1 MFNGELT
8 PASAGDQFCDWLLMK
23 RTRERAARFW
33 SPLQCVQVFLLLL
46 QCILPFTFFK
56 GQHRQNI
63 NFFAFLG
70 PSFTL
75 AILSLLHVGLLFC
88 GRLWCFFWPQRLTYG
103 LAFLLGFSSLLALAA
118 KLSSME
124 LGVPLR
130 VQMFVTN
137 NGAAPLAITATIVV
151 IVFKV
156 LELAIPPLRRRS
168 IGVLAL
174 LGWNDAGVVAAGEA
188 ASEQVRDTTGYTRKV
203 TFEPLE
209 DEEEGTRV

>member
-1 MFNGELT
+1 MFNSEL
-8 PASAGDQFCDWLLMK
+8 ASASTGDRFCDWLLMK
-23 RTRERAARFW
+23 RTKERAARFW

-137 NGAAPLAITATIVV
+137 NGAAPWPSSPPSWSSSSRCWSWPCPSCDAAPLACWPCWAGTTRAWWRRARPPTSRCAT
-151 IVFKV
+151 
-156 LELAIPPLRRRS
+156 PP
-168 IGVLAL
+168 
-174 LGWNDAGVVAAGEA
+174 
-188 ASEQVRDTTGYTRKV
+188 
-203 TFEPLE
+203 
-209 DEEEGTRV
+209 GTRAR